1 MKKTI
6 KTLALIT
13 VTVAAVKAFGRVNK
27 GKCIYC
33 GGLSELKINNEDFI
47 CDTCAQIQSEL
58 SEN

>member
-6 KTLALIT
+6 KTLALIAVT
-13 VTVAAVKAFGRVNK
+13 VTAVKAFKRVNK

-33 GGLSELKINNEDFI
+33 GGLSELKINNEVFI

>member
-1 MKKTI
+1 MKNTI

-13 VTVAAVKAFGRVNK
+13 VTVVAVKAFERVNK